1 MFFGN
6 SSPSYAATSSAGLAD
21 YLQQF
26 SNPTMA
32 TVPQAMIGQMPG
44 TGTWNMVDGNV
55 GSALQ
60 QGPAGLGFNLDTG
73 KLALSGLQTLSN
85 LWGAFQSNKMAKD
98 QLKFA
103 KETTNTNLNNQIQTY
118 NTSLADRINSRAK
131 VNGQNQQS
139 VDEYLALNRLAR

>member
-26 SNPTMA
+26 SIPSMA
-32 TVPQAMIGQMPG
+32 NAPQAMIGQMPG
-44 TGTWNMVDGNV
+44 TGTWNMTEGFNAPVDAN
-55 GSALQ
+55 
-60 QGPAGLGFNLDTG
+60 GLGFNLDTG
-73 KLALSGLQTLSN
+73 KLALSSLQTLSN